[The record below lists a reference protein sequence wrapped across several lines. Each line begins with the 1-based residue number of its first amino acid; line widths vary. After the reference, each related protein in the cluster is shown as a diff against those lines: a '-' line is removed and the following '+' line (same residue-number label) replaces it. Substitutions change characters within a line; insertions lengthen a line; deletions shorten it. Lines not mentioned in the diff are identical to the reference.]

1 MAGVFCVWPTL
12 DWKESEE
19 RGGTDGNQCVS
30 INFQLLLPLLIEV
43 KLLAL
48 SYKQRQA
55 GGAALTY
62 FLH

>member
-1 MAGVFCVWPTL
+1 MWPAL

-19 RGGTDGNQCVS
+19 RKEERAGADRNQRVS
-30 INFQLLLPLLIEV
+30 INFQLLLLLLTEV

-62 FLH
+62 SPH